1 MAEKPF
7 PTPKSLTE
15 QLQNLCWRLAT
26 EMRAIYNTVKTK
38 LSKDEAD
45 GYYLA
50 KDGKAASAT
59 AADTAT
65 KASQDA
71 KGNVIDTF
79 YAKNTSI
86 PTVMTG
92 ATSAVGGKA
101 GLVPIPAAGAQ
112 AKYLRGDGTWQAVAT
127 VATSGKYSDL
137 TGRPTIPAKVSD
149 LTNDSGFAVASSLAK
164 VATSGKYSDL
174 SGKPTI
180 PSKVS
185 ELTND
190 QSYVSSSALSQVAK
204 TGLYADIVGIPD
216 LSVKLDTSEL
226 KTALSELITKYGG
239 TVPAD

>member
-38 LSKDEAD
+38 LSKAEAD

-50 KDGKAASAT
+50 KDGKAAAAT

-112 AKYLRGDGTWQAVAT
+112 NKYLRGDGTWQAVAT

-137 TGRPTIPAKVSD
+137 TGRPTIP
-149 LTNDSGFAVASSLAK
+149 
-164 VATSGKYSDL
+164 
-174 SGKPTI
+174 
-180 PSKVS
+180 SKVS

-204 TGLYADIVGIPD
+204 TGLYTDVVGIPD

-226 KTALSELITKYGG
+226 TTALSELIVEYGG